1 MNRLILFLTATVVG
15 LAACQT
21 PATDSAG
28 PDQPAA
34 AAFDENAARAEVQA
48 MSDAYEAAARAGDAA
63 AIQAMHADDA
73 VLHPANEPAARG
85 RAAVDSL
92 LERDNGEPVEL
103 TLTTT
108 EIVFS
113 SSGDLAYEVGTV
125 ESPAGMGKYLTVY
138 QMTDDGWK
146 IVADTWSPDAP
157 PADTAAGG

>member
-1 MNRLILFLTATVVG
+1 MNRLVVILIAAAVT

-21 PATDSAG
+21 PATDGADS
-28 PDQPAA
+28 PEPSA
-34 AAFDENAARAEVQA
+34 AAFDETAARAEIQG
-48 MSDAYEAAARAGDAA
+48 MSDAYEAAARAGDEA
-63 AIQAMHADDA
+63 AIQAMHTGEA

-92 LERDNGEPVEL
+92 LMRDNGEPVEM

-125 ESPAGMGKYLTVY
+125 ESPAGPGKYLTVY
-138 QMTDDGWK
+138 RMTDAGWR

-157 PADTAAGG
+157 PADAADGG